1 MANDKPAAQ
10 FRDGR
15 LKATLWRNESEN
27 GAFYSTDIVRSYKDK
42 EDNWQDAKGGFTGA
56 ENLRVARL
64 LEKAYGR
71 ELELRESDRSASPEA
86 E

>member
-1 MANDKPAAQ
+1 MANDKPAAE

-15 LKATLWRNESEN
+15 LKAVIWRNEGEN

-42 EDNWQDAKGGFTGA
+42 EDNWHDAKGGFSGS
-56 ENLRVARL
+56 ENLRAARL
-64 LEKAYGR
+64 LGKAHDR
-71 ELELRESDRSASPEA
+71 EVELRQSDRAASSQA

>member
-1 MANDKPAAQ
+1 MADNKPAAE

-15 LKATLWRNESEN
+15 LKATIWRNETDK
-27 GAFYSTDIVRSYKDK
+27 GTFYSTDVSRSYKDSS
-42 EDNWQDAKGGFTGA
+42 DNWQDAKGGFTGA

-64 LEKAYGR
+64 LERAYDQ
-71 ELELRESDRSASPEA
+71 ESELRKSDRSNE